1 MSISGKLSSC
11 KEICA
16 GVPQGSVLGPLLFI
30 LYINDLPLSMEFCVL
45 DLFADDATLSA
56 SDSSTSSLSSFLNAD
71 LINFHEWCDKNEM
84 KPNIPKTKARFLSS
98 KQRVNKIMGNPP
110 SIYLAGE
117 KIQLSNTE
125 KLLGIHKDTTFSWAS
140 HVEETIKKCNSLL
153 HLLNRI

>member
-1 MSISGKLSSC
+1 MNTHSGSSS
-11 KEICA
+11 A
-16 GVPQGSVLGPLLFI
+16 SFI
-30 LYINDLPLSMEFCVL
+30 V
-45 DLFADDATLSA
+45 DDATISA

-84 KPNIPKTKARFLSS
+84 KPNIPKTKAMFLSS

-125 KLLGIHKDTTFSWAS
+125 KLLGIHTDNTFSWAS
-140 HVEETIKKCNSLL
+140 HVEETIKKCNSFL
-153 HLLNRI
+153 HPLNRTRASEQGLTYTPGQCHRLIHKIVFKI